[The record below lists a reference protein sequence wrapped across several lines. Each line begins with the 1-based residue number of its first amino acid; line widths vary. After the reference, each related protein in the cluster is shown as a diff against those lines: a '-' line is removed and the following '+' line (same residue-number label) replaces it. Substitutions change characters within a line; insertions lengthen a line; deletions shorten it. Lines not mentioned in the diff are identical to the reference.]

1 MPRIAISQIRIV
13 AALLIVVV
21 PLLLYSSTQAADL
34 SSRSVTVSDT
44 KPSAANVTN
53 VYNFTIPSVTTLGSI
68 EFEYCSNSPFIGQP
82 CTAPAGF
89 SASSVVLSAQS
100 GETGFTVDGSSGVN
114 RIVITRPAVNSIA
127 VPVSY
132 TFTNLV
138 NPAAANQPVYV
149 RISTFASTDASG
161 STTDS
166 GAVVFSTASG
176 VTVSGYVPP
185 YLIFCAG
192 VTVALDCTSS
202 GGNLLNFGDLKST
215 QTKALSSEFSGST
228 NDPGGFSTSISGNT
242 MTSGNNVIPA
252 INPAGASQ
260 TGQSQFGMNLRAN
273 SNPGV
278 GAEVTGPGSSV
289 AVPTLANQNQFFYAP
304 QVITSSPFPTE
315 FNKFTSSY
323 IVNVSSSQLPGIY
336 STTLTYIAVA
346 AF

>member
-1 MPRIAISQIRIV
+1 MPRIASSQLSKV
-13 AALLIVVV
+13 TALLIAVV
-21 PLLLYSSTQAADL
+21 PLLLFSSTNAADL
-34 SSRSVTVSDT
+34 SSRSVAVSDT
-44 KPSAANVTN
+44 KPSATN
-53 VYNFTIPSVTTLGSI
+53 VSNVFNFTIPSVTPLGSI
-68 EFEYCSNSPFIGQP
+68 EFEYCSNSPFVGQP

-89 SASSVVLSAQS
+89 SASSVALSAQS
-100 GETGFTVDGSSGVN
+100 GETGFTIDGSSGVN
-114 RIVITRPAVNSIA
+114 RIVITRSSVNAVA

-132 TFTNLV
+132 TFTNLL
-138 NPAAANQPVYV
+138 NPATANQSVYI
-149 RISTFASTDASG
+149 RISTFASSDASG
-161 STTDS
+161 SYTDS

-202 GGNLLNFGDLKST
+202 GGNLLNFGDLRST

-228 NDPGGFSTSISGNT
+228 NDPGGFSTTITGNT

-252 INPAGASQ
+252 MNPAGASVK
-260 TGQSQFGMNLRAN
+260 GQSQFGMNLRAN
-273 SNPGV
+273 NNPAI

-289 AVPTLANQNQFFYAP
+289 ANVSLSNVNLFYYNS
-304 QVITSSPFPTE
+304 QVITNSPFPTE
-315 FNKFTSSY
+315 FNKFTASY